1 MPGIVVGVD
10 GSRHSQRSLEW
21 AMKEAALRQV
31 PLTVLA
37 VHPVATSGW
46 TKAGMSFPA
55 DQADAERARAAAQ
68 EETDKAA
75 SHISGQRPPSVTVRA
90 VSGVPAEELINASRD
105 ADMLVL
111 GSRGSG
117 GFSRLLMGSVSSQ
130 AAHYASCPVVIIP
143 SAPQS

>member
-10 GSRHSQRSLEW
+10 GSQHSERSLEW

-31 PLTVLA
+31 PLTVIA

-46 TKAGMSFPA
+46 TKAGLKFPA
-55 DQADAERARAAAQ
+55 DQADEERARAAAQ

-75 SHISGQRPPSVTVRA
+75 NQLGGQRPPSVTVRA
-90 VSGVPAEELINASRD
+90 VSGVPAEELINASRG
-105 ADMLVL
+105 ADMLVV

-130 AAHYASCPVVIIP
+130 AVHHAECPVVIIP
-143 SAPQS
+143 AVPES

>member
-1 MPGIVVGVD
+1 MSGIVVGVD
-10 GSRHSQRSLEW
+10 GSQHSQRSLEW

-31 PLTVLA
+31 PLTVVA

-55 DQADAERARAAAQ
+55 DQADMERARTAAQ
-68 EETDKAA
+68 EEVDKAVSQVGA
-75 SHISGQRPPSVTVRA
+75 QRPPSVTVHA
-90 VSGVPAEELINASRD
+90 ESGIPAEVLINVSSG
-105 ADMLVL
+105 ADMLVV

-130 AAHYASCPVVIIP
+130 VAHHAPCPVVIIP
-143 SAPQS
+143 SAPGR

>member
-10 GSRHSQRSLEW
+10 GSQHSQRSLEW

-37 VHPVATSGW
+37 VHPIAMSTW
-46 TKAGMSFPA
+46 THAGISYPA
-55 DQADAERARAAAQ
+55 DKADEGRALAVAQ
-68 EETDKAA
+68 ESADKAA
-75 SHISGQRPPSVTVRA
+75 SQVGGERPPSVTVRA
-90 VSGVPAEELINASRD
+90 VSGSPAEELINASHD
-105 ADMLVL
+105 ADMLVV

-130 AAHYASCPVVIIP
+130 VTHHASCPVVVIP
-143 SAPQS
+143 GDAKS

>member
-10 GSRHSQRSLEW
+10 GSQHSQRSLEW

-31 PLTVLA
+31 PLTVIA

-46 TKAGMSFPA
+46 TRTGLSFPA
-55 DQADAERARAAAQ
+55 DEGDEERARTAAQ
-68 EETDKAA
+68 EEVDKAT
-75 SHISGQRPPSVTVRA
+75 SQVGGQRPPSVTVRA
-90 VSGVPAEELINASRD
+90 ESGVPAEVLINASSG
-105 ADMLVL
+105 AEMLVV

-130 AAHYASCPVVIIP
+130 VVHHATCPVVVIP
-143 SAPQS
+143 SPPES